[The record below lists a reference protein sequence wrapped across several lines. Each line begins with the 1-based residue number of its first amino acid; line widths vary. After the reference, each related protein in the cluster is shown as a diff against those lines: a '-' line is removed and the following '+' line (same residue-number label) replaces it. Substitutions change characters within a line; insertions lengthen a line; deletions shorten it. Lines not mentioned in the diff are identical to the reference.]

1 MKRSIFVPL
10 ILVLLSACASGFD
23 GGYPGSY
30 QANLPA
36 ADSPGRTITLVLGS
50 EGNAT
55 FTQDYQNGEPPIVTS
70 GSWVGSEEAIDVT
83 QPGAVLTFSHAE
95 DGSLTLVD
103 PDQAEWGAD
112 GLTLYSTTAIVDSW
126 VWQQTVAN
134 GQTTDPSTAGAFII
148 IFSAD
153 GKITVATDCN
163 SGFGGYLV
171 GPGQQL
177 SMPLI
182 ATTKKFC
189 EGSNEGDF
197 YAQLGLVE
205 SYTLTGDGVLELH
218 LGGDGG
224 TMDFV
229 PPA

>member
-1 MKRSIFVPL
+1 MKARYLFPLFL
-10 ILVLLSACASGFD
+10 ILAACAGNAD

-36 ADSPGRTITLVLGS
+36 ADSAGRTITLQLGS
-50 EGNAT
+50 DGGAT
-55 FTQDYQNGEPPIVTS
+55 FTQNYQNGEAPIVET

-83 QPGAVLTFSHAE
+83 GSGSVLTFTHGD
-95 DGSLTLVD
+95 DGSLSLVN
-103 PDQAEWGAD
+103 PDSAEWGAN
-112 GLTLYSTTAIVDSW
+112 GLTLYRTTDLIDSW

-134 GQTTDPSTAGAFII
+134 GQTTDPSTPGAFIL

-163 SGFGGYLV
+163 SGFGAFQV
-171 GPGQQL
+171 GPQQAL
-177 SMPLI
+177 SMPVI

-197 YAQLGLVE
+197 YAQLGIVD
-205 SYTLTGDGVLELH
+205 SYSLTADGVLELH
-218 LGGDGG
+218 LGGEGG